1 MQTNL
6 FEQVCSFENIYLA
19 YKKAKR
25 NKKYRP
31 YVLEFSANLERN
43 IISLAN
49 DLKTGRYCHGKYKER
64 YISDL
69 KKRLIKI
76 APFRDRIVHHAICNI
91 IEPIFDKNFVKE
103 SFACRIGKGNHRAV
117 LKFKSM
123 IRVFENS
130 YCLKCDISKYFASIK
145 HNILLDLIKKKIK
158 DERLVNLIMKV
169 IYSSHD
175 SKMDYLGKESIYAGI
190 PIGNLTSQLFAN
202 IYLNELDHFIKEVL
216 KEKQYIRY
224 MDDFLIISPNKVILE
239 KDKLIISKFLKRKLG
254 LTLHPRKANV
264 ILLNQG
270 VEFLGYKFFKNY
282 RLIRKATIGRFEKTL
297 KAHKIKLGRG
307 EIDSG
312 FYLNSLSSWGTFAR
326 FANSYKLRQYLFMK
340 YSLPIEAHFLIWPK
354 NNFFRG

>member
-6 FEQVCSFENIYLA
+6 FEQVCSFKNIYLA

-31 YVLEFSANLERN
+31 YVLEFSADLERN

-49 DLKTGRYCHGKYKER
+49 DLKAGRYCHGKYKER

-103 SFACRIGKGNHRAV
+103 SFACRTGKGNHRAV

-123 IRVFENS
+123 MRVFEDGH
-130 YCLKCDISKYFASIK
+130 CLKCDISKYFASIQ

-158 DERLVNLIMKV
+158 DEKLVNLVTKV
-169 IYSSHD
+169 IYSSYD
-175 SKMDYLGKESIYAGI
+175 SKMDYLGKGSIYAGI

-216 KEKQYIRY
+216 KEKHYIRY
-224 MDDFLIISPNKVILE
+224 MDDFLIVSPNKIILQ
-239 KDKLIISKFLKRKLG
+239 KDKCIISKFLKRKLG
-254 LTLHPRKANV
+254 LTLHSRKAN
-264 ILLNQG
+264 ILLLNRG

-282 RLIRKATIGRFEKTL
+282 RLIRKATIGRFEKSL
-297 KAHKIKLGRG
+297 KLYRIKLKKR
-307 EIDSG
+307 EIDSA
-312 FYLNSLSSWGTFAR
+312 FYLSSLRSWGTFAR
-326 FANSYKLRQYLFMK
+326 FANSYKLRQYLFIK
-340 YSLPIEAHFLIWPK
+340 YSLPIEAHFLV
-354 NNFFRG
+354 